1 MGKAQVLRQG
11 LYYAF
16 RCRCRLPEGEVFRLC
31 VTCGERK
38 ENLGVVIPMD
48 GGFGLDTKIPV
59 KRLGEGSMEFR
70 LLSKRTSS
78 EGVFVPIC
86 PEEPFQYISRLKES
100 FLIRKNGQLGIKV
113 EK

>member
-1 MGKAQVLRQG
+1 MGKARVLRQG

-16 RCRCRLPEGEVFRLC
+16 RCRCQLPEGEVFRLC

-48 GGFGLDTKIPV
+48 GGFGLDTKIPA
-59 KRLGEGSMEFR
+59 KRLGEGVMEFR
-70 LLSKRTSS
+70 LLSKHTSS
-78 EGVFVPIC
+78 EGAFVPIC

-100 FLIRKNGQLGIKV
+100 FLIRKNGQLGITV